1 MYRTWINRT
10 SSCVSMTYWTSKW
23 SACILV
29 RSIWLMVILFCHYYP
44 DFFKIRVF
52 SLYSACFDLN
62 WRTSCSPTMIK
73 IFFWKNQSIKNQ
85 EIFQNI
91 FFLKIKKCIF
101 NHKHEQTLNVVWRRC
116 SWYCFSQVESSKVTV
131 YKFIINLISN
141 FLQKYIE
148 WWNGLF
154 ALIRAIEKETRTE
167 R

>member
-1 MYRTWINRT
+1 MHFSAIDLINGD
-10 SSCVSMTYWTSKW
+10 SFLPLLSW
-23 SACILV
+23 
-29 RSIWLMVILFCHYYP
+29 F
-44 DFFKIRVF
+44 
-52 SLYSACFDLN
+52 
-62 WRTSCSPTMIK
+62 
-73 IFFWKNQSIKNQ
+73 
-85 EIFQNI
+85 FQNTRFFALFGLLWFELTYVMLSNYDQDI
-91 FFLKIKKCIF
+91 FLKKSIDKKPRNIPEHFFLKIKKCIF